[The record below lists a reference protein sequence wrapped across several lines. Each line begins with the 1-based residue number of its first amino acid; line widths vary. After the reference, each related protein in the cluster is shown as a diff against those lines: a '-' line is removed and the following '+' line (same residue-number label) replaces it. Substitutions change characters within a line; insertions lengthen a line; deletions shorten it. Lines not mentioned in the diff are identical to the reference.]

1 MQMLTR
7 RVTPHVRC
15 PDEGVQ
21 AGCRPV
27 LGAWGRTATGR
38 EAGTPL
44 GLRPRLHT
52 PYCGQTT
59 GSRLLGAVSMLWGHT
74 STASRCV
81 TPPHTAAGGTACP
94 PAADSM
100 PRGPRGAPPSSP
112 PGPLPT
118 VGAASRSGPA
128 LRGLRPPAHPPH
140 SERGSR
146 PVAPPA
152 PRPLPAQAAPTPA
165 AEGGAGR
172 KGAHMGDARCHPI
185 HVPWAE
191 AEPQTRGRPPSE
203 CLPPGSA
210 HSTLLCWPPGHRS
223 RGGSVWGVRRGQSC
237 PPAACLRGLGDSPG
251 SAADR
256 APPRGA
262 AGALADLRHGLRPLA
277 TRAEGPD
284 PPTTLNGWAAGSWC
298 RVERDCWCGWPRA
311 GGRRGGG
318 GASPPPCT
326 H

>member
-1 MQMLTR
+1 MQTLAR

-15 PDEGVQ
+15 PDEGVR

-27 LGAWGRTATGR
+27 PGAWGRTATGR

-52 PYCGQTT
+52 PYCGQTA

-140 SERGSR
+140 SERGSPSCGPPLLPAHSLPRLHPPQLQRGVQEGRGHTWVTPGATLSTSRGQKPNHR
-146 PVAPPA
+146 PVGGPPVSVSRPAPPTA
-152 PRPLPAQAAPTPA
+152 HCSAGRRATGPA
-165 AEGGAGR
+165 AGQCGVSDEGRA
-172 KGAHMGDARCHPI
+172 
-185 HVPWAE
+185 VPQ
-191 AEPQTRGRPPSE
+191 P
-203 CLPPGSA
+203 
-210 HSTLLCWPPGHRS
+210 
-223 RGGSVWGVRRGQSC
+223 
-237 PPAACLRGLGDSPG
+237 ACLRGLGDSPG

-256 APPRGA
+256 GPS
-262 AGALADLRHGLRPLA
+262 
-277 TRAEGPD
+277 TR
-284 PPTTLNGWAAGSWC
+284 C
-298 RVERDCWCGWPRA
+298 
-311 GGRRGGG
+311 RRGPG
-318 GASPPPCT
+318 
-326 H
+326 